1 MSENE
6 QQLSGQ
12 SPDARREETAQPKLS
27 ESFFEMLLNPPSC
40 KTSGVCDNCG
50 RCER

>member
-1 MSENE
+1 MGEDEKSTAPVTPAEE
-6 QQLSGQ
+6 Q
-12 SPDARREETAQPKLS
+12 TQPRLS

-40 KTSGVCDNCG
+40 KTIGVCDGCG

>member
-6 QQLSGQ
+6 QPSSGK
-12 SPDARREETAQPKLS
+12 STDDRREETAQPKLS